1 MLNFADRPLSS
12 KLMTIILSTLAA
24 ALMLAMLINVATEG
38 LSYRAS
44 YTEQI
49 ATLTKVVGANSVAAL
64 TFGDADLATH
74 VLKSLDAEPGVIAA
88 QLLDTEGN
96 YLAFYRNKNFP
107 DKSEVSFPVDQALV
121 DTAVANRVSAHAISG
136 LDYIDMIRPVEFD
149 GDVIGYVQVRAN
161 LDRLVSRLSNVIGAS
176 FIAIFIAV
184 AIAYFFSKRL
194 QGVFSSPILALVDV
208 MRRVTTMQDYKIRAE
223 KQSNDEIGVLIDGF
237 NDMLEEMDLRDTQ
250 LAATND
256 ELERTAEASKQAKEA
271 AEAASIAKSEFLARM
286 SHEIRT
292 PMNGVLGM
300 TRLLARTTLDTDQQ
314 RLVQTVEN
322 SGESLLDIIN
332 DILDFSKIEASK
344 LLLEQVS
351 LEVRRV
357 VEDSVELL
365 SAHALEKGVEI
376 VVSIAPE
383 ADVSL
388 LGDATR
394 IRQVLLNLI
403 GNAIKFT
410 NEGEILV
417 NVLAKESRA
426 GEKVLHFEVH
436 DSGVG
441 IQEDSQRLIFESFS
455 QEDGSTTRRYG
466 GTGLGLAI
474 CKQLVELMGGRINV
488 RSQPRLGSVFWFT
501 LPAGDSALVP
511 FNHDQTT
518 VAGLALLLVES
529 SATTERAVRD
539 QLERWN
545 VFVCCR
551 RDVKSALQE
560 IKSSDANNRPFDV
573 LLVNETVPDADALI
587 IARMISANPGIRDL
601 KLVIAECSADNGE
614 AAMSGID
621 YRIAKPILRHKLWDC
636 LVDVAGRRLRT
647 VPNNIEVIESTAA
660 ANIEFR
666 VLLAEDNPVNQEV
679 ARGMLSSFGCDVQV
693 AENGKDAI
701 DRIADGEFDI
711 VLMDCE
717 MPVMDGF
724 EATKMIRERE
734 VEELASRIPII
745 AVTANAMPEDREKC
759 LAAGMDDFLSKPYT
773 IKKLQEMIEQHINAS
788 SVGLAV

>member
-1 MLNFADRPLSS
+1 
-12 KLMTIILSTLAA
+12 MTIILSTLVA
-24 ALMLAMLINVATEG
+24 ALILTMLINVVTEG

-64 TFGDADLATH
+64 TFGDADLATQ
-74 VLKSLDAEPGVIAA
+74 VLESLDAEPGVIAA
-88 QLLDTEGN
+88 HLLDKDGN
-96 YLAFYRNKNFP
+96 YLAFYRNEELP
-107 DKSEVSFPVDQALV
+107 GSTGDTLPVDQALL

-136 LDYIDMIRPVEFD
+136 LDYIDMVRPVEFD
-149 GDVIGYVQVRAN
+149 GDVIGYVQVRTN
-161 LDRLVSRLSNVIGAS
+161 LDKLVLRLSQVIGTAV
-176 FIAIFIAV
+176 IAIFIAIV
-184 AIAYFFSKRL
+184 IAYFLSNRL
-194 QGVFSSPILALVDV
+194 QGVISSPILVLVDV
-208 MRRVTTMQDYKIRAE
+208 MRRVTALQDYKIRAT

-237 NDMLEEMDLRDTQ
+237 NDMLEEMNVRDSQ
-250 LAATND
+250 LAANND

-271 AEAASIAKSEFLARM
+271 AEAANIAKSEFLARM

-300 TRLLARTTLDTDQQ
+300 TRLLARTALDTDQQ
-314 RLVQTVEN
+314 RLVQTVEH

-344 LLLEQVS
+344 LILEHVS

-383 ADVSL
+383 ADVTL

-410 NEGEILV
+410 KEGEILV

-426 GEKVLHFEVH
+426 GEKVLHLEIH
-436 DSGVG
+436 DSGIG

-488 RSQPRLGSVFWFT
+488 RSQPGLGSVFWFT
-501 LPAGDSALVP
+501 LPASDAALAP

-518 VAGLALLLVES
+518 VAGLAVLLVES

-539 QLERWN
+539 QLEQWN

-551 RDVKSALQE
+551 RDVKNALQE
-560 IKSSDANNRPFDV
+560 IKSSIANNRPFDL

-587 IARMISANPGIRDL
+587 IARMISAEPGIRNL
-601 KLVIAECSADNGE
+601 KLVIAECSVDNGD
-614 AAMSGID
+614 AATSGID

-647 VPNNIEVIESTAA
+647 VPNNNEIIESTAA
-660 ANIEFR
+660 ANSEFR

-679 ARGMLSSFGCDVQV
+679 ARGMLSSFGCDVHV
-693 AENGKDAI
+693 AVNGQDAI
-701 DRIADGEFDI
+701 DRIADDEFDI

-734 VEELASRIPII
+734 VEGHASRIPII
-745 AVTANAMPEDREKC
+745 AVTANAMPEDRQKC
-759 LAAGMDDFLSKPYT
+759 LAAGMDDFLSKPFT
-773 IKKLQEMIEQHINAS
+773 INKLQEMIEHYIDETA
-788 SVGLAV
+788 VGLAG